1 MGVGVIPSSLTWE
14 IARAGGF
21 MAYGLLTASV
31 AIGLVVSLKWRSP
44 RWTRFITTELHRFVT
59 LVALVFTAIH
69 TLMVAIDPFIGF
81 TPAEVLVPFLSHY
94 RPLWIALGIVATY
107 LLIAVYLSERVRP
120 YVGYVWWR
128 RFHELSFAIFGL
140 ALVHGIATG
149 SDVRTPWAIAIYA
162 GSVGLV
168 GGLVLVRAF
177 PPMEERAHPIPAAL
191 AIVAILAVGLWAWLG
206 PLQPGWNAIANDGQ
220 GSGSASLDAAGASPS
235 AGSSQPTASPTA
247 GPQRQPFSDAI
258 SGQLAQADDG
268 SVALT
273 AVLSKSGDRLTLH
286 FPSAHGGRLAI
297 NGATMGLL
305 APNGDACTGPVQG
318 LDNSGLSATC
328 QGASSGSVWS
338 IRMSLT
344 QDSNGLVNGTI
355 EADPQ

>member
-1 MGVGVIPSSLTWE
+1 MIPSTLTWE

-59 LVALVFTAIH
+59 LLALVFTAIH

-107 LLIAVYLSERVRP
+107 LLIAVYLSDRVRP
-120 YVGYVWWR
+120 YVGYQWWR

-149 SDVRTPWAIAIYA
+149 SDVRTPWAMAIYA
-162 GSVGLV
+162 GSVVLV
-168 GGLVLVRAF
+168 GALVLVRAF
-177 PPMEERAHPIPAAL
+177 PPAEERAHPIPAA
-191 AIVAILAVGLWAWLG
+191 VAVVFAVGIGLWAWIG
-206 PLQPGWNAIANDGQ
+206 PLQPGWNSIANDGR
-220 GSGSASLDAAGASPS
+220 GSGSAILDAAGASPS
-235 AGSSQPTASPTA
+235 VGPVQPSVAPTSA
-247 GPQRQPFSDAI
+247 PQQQPFSDTI
-258 SGQLAQADDG
+258 SGELVQADDG

-273 AVLSKSGDRLTLH
+273 AVLSSSSDRLTLH
-286 FPSAHGGRLAI
+286 FPSAQGGQLAI
-297 NGATMGLL
+297 GGATMSLL
-305 APNGDACTGPVQG
+305 APNGDTCAGPIEG
-318 LDNSGLSATC
+318 LTSSGLTASC
-328 QGASSGSVWS
+328 QGASSGSVWA
-338 IRMSLT
+338 IRMSLSAD
-344 QDSNGLVNGTI
+344 QSGLVTGTI
-355 EADPQ
+355 RADPQ

>member
-1 MGVGVIPSSLTWE
+1 
-14 IARAGGF
+14 

-59 LVALVFTAIH
+59 LLALVFTGLH
-69 TLMVAIDPFIGF
+69 TLMVAIDPFIRF
-81 TPAEVLVPFLSHY
+81 SPVEVLVPFLSHY

-120 YVGYVWWR
+120 YVGYAWWR

-162 GSVGLV
+162 GSVVLV
-168 GGLVLVRAF
+168 GALVLVRAF
-177 PPMEERAHPIPAAL
+177 PPTEERAHPIPAAV
-191 AIVAILAVGLWAWLG
+191 AVVAILAIGLWAWIG
-206 PLQPGWNAIANDGQ
+206 PLQPGWNTIANNGG
-220 GSGSASLDAAGASPS
+220 GSGSAILDAAGASPS
-235 AGSSQPTASPTA
+235 AGPVQPSAAPTTAP
-247 GPQRQPFSDAI
+247 PRQPFSDTI
-258 SGQLAQADDG
+258 SGQLVQADDG

-273 AVLSKSGDRLTLH
+273 AVLSTSGDRLTLR
-286 FPSAHGGRLAI
+286 FPSAQGGRLAI
-297 NGATMGLL
+297 NGATMSLL
-305 APNGDACTGPVQG
+305 APNGDTCTGPIQG
-318 LDNSGLSATC
+318 LDASGLTATC

-344 QDSNGLVNGTI
+344 EDSNGLINGTI
-355 EADPQ
+355 KADPQ

>member
-1 MGVGVIPSSLTWE
+1 MIPSTLTWE

-59 LVALVFTAIH
+59 LLALVFTAIH

-81 TPAEVLVPFLSHY
+81 SPVEVLVPFVSHY
-94 RPLWIALGIVATY
+94 RPLWIALGIVAAY
-107 LLIAVYLSERVRP
+107 LLIAVYLSERIRP
-120 YVGYVWWR
+120 YVGYTWWR

-149 SDVRTPWAIAIYA
+149 SDVRTPWAIAVYA
-162 GSVGLV
+162 GSVVLV
-168 GGLVLVRAF
+168 GALILVRAF
-177 PPMEERAHPIPAAL
+177 PPTEERTHPIPAVL
-191 AIVAILAVGLWAWLG
+191 ATTAAMAIGMWAWLG
-206 PLQPGWNAIANDGQ
+206 PLQPGWNAIANDGR
-220 GSGSASLDAAGASPS
+220 GSGSAILDAAGASPS
-235 AGSSQPTASPTA
+235 DGPVQPSAAPSA
-247 GPQRQPFSDAI
+247 APQRQPFSDTI
-258 SGQLAQADDG
+258 SGQLQQADNG
-268 SVALT
+268 SVAMT
-273 AVLSKSGDRLTLH
+273 AVLASSGDRLTLR
-286 FPSAHGGRLAI
+286 FPSVQGGRLEI
-297 NGATMGLL
+297 SGATMSLL
-305 APNGDACTGPVQG
+305 APNGDTCTGPIEG
-318 LDNSGLSATC
+318 LTDSGLSATC

-344 QDSNGLVNGTI
+344 EDSQGLVNGTI

>member
-1 MGVGVIPSSLTWE
+1 VIPSTLTWE

-59 LVALVFTAIH
+59 LLALVFTAIH
-69 TLMVAIDPFIGF
+69 TVMVAIDPFIGF
-81 TPAEVLVPFLSHY
+81 SPAEVLVPFLSHY

-107 LLIAVYLSERVRP
+107 LLIAVYLSERIRP
-120 YVGYVWWR
+120 YVGYEWWR

-162 GSVGLV
+162 GSVVLV
-168 GGLVLVRAF
+168 GALVLVRAF
-177 PPMEERAHPIPAAL
+177 PPTEERAHPIPAAGALVAVL
-191 AIVAILAVGLWAWLG
+191 AIGLWAWLG
-206 PLQPGWNAIANDGQ
+206 PLQPGWNAVANNGQ
-220 GSGSASLDAAGASPS
+220 GSGNAILDAAGASPS
-235 AGSSQPTASPTA
+235 AGPVVPSTAPSPL
-247 GPQRQPFSDAI
+247 PQRQPFSDTI
-258 SGQLAQADDG
+258 SGQLEQGDNG
-268 SVALT
+268 SAALT
-273 AVLSKSGDRLTLH
+273 AVLSSSGDRLTLR
-286 FPSAHGGRLAI
+286 FPSVQGGRLAI
-297 NGATMGLL
+297 NGATMSLL
-305 APNGDACTGPVQG
+305 APNGDTCTGPIQG
-318 LDNSGLSATC
+318 LDDSGLTATC
-328 QGASSGSVWS
+328 QGASTGSMWS

-344 QDSNGLVNGTI
+344 QDSQGLVNGTI